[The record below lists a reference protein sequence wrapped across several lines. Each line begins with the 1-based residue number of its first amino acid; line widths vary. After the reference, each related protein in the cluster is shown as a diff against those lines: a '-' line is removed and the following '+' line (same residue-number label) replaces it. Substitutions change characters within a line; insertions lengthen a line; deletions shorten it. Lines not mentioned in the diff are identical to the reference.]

1 MAVIIGA
8 ASLFVSEHYGGPA
21 VLFALLIGMAFHF
34 LSEDRR
40 TLAGIHFCSTT
51 VLRWGVGL
59 LGAKIT
65 ASQLGLLSPALL
77 AMIIGGVFATLL
89 FGAFITRFSKWPL
102 TEGTLAA
109 ASTAICGASAA
120 IALAATFNHKQLRE
134 QALLAIVV
142 TVTALSTLAMVLY
155 PFISGWCGFDH
166 IDAGIF
172 LGGTIHDVAQVVGAG
187 AMIGPDAL
195 EIASLTK
202 MIRVALLIPILIIFM
217 FVFSSKAHR
226 TEEEKA
232 KPWYKNIPMFLLGFI
247 ALAALNCTGIIPT
260 NVSNTLGEISRLFI
274 LISISALGLKTSLGK
289 LKEVG
294 WTPIVLMSIDT
305 VFLLLWVII
314 GIFLLRTRFAR
325 IESLFFTDPSAGA
338 SFSELSAHDRTEN
351 PLSRRRPCRCLQAG
365 KDADAPNGN
374 CQRRHRVCT
383 AVAARSDRP
392 TRESG
397 LSSGSRHFR
406 NPDVR
411 AQQGDSFGTESANS

>member
-1 MAVIIGA
+1 MR
-8 ASLFVSEHYGGPA
+8 SS
-21 VLFALLIGMAFHF
+21 
-34 LSEDRR
+34 
-40 TLAGIHFCSTT
+40 
-51 VLRWGVGL
+51 
-59 LGAKIT
+59 
-65 ASQLGLLSPALL
+65 
-77 AMIIGGVFATLL
+77 
-89 FGAFITRFSKWPL
+89 
-102 TEGTLAA
+102 
-109 ASTAICGASAA
+109 
-120 IALAATFNHKQLRE
+120 LAATFNHKQLRE

-314 GIFLLRTRFAR
+314 GIFLIR
-325 IESLFFTDPSAGA
+325 G
-338 SFSELSAHDRTEN
+338 
-351 PLSRRRPCRCLQAG
+351 
-365 KDADAPNGN
+365 
-374 CQRRHRVCT
+374 
-383 AVAARSDRP
+383 
-392 TRESG
+392 
-397 LSSGSRHFR
+397 
-406 NPDVR
+406 
-411 AQQGDSFGTESANS
+411 

>member
-1 MAVIIGA
+1 MSEKTNLKNWLETRWRGTLMAVIIGA

-34 LSEDRR
+34 LSEDKR
-40 TLAGIHFCSTT
+40 TLAGINFSSTT
-51 VLRWGVGL
+51 ILRWGVGL

-65 ASQLGLLSPALL
+65 ADQLGLLSPALL
-77 AMIIGGVFATLL
+77 CMIVGGVFATLL
-89 FGAFITRFSKWPL
+89 FGALITRFSKWPI

-109 ASTAICGASAA
+109 AATAICGASAA
-120 IALAATFNHKQLRE
+120 IALSATLDKKQLRE

-155 PFISGWCGFDH
+155 PFISQWCGFGH
-166 IDAGIF
+166 VDAGIF

-217 FVFSSKAHR
+217 FIFANKQHR
-226 TEEEKA
+226 EEEEKA

-247 ALAALNCTGIIPT
+247 ALAALNCFGVIPVK
-260 NVSNTLGEISRLFI
+260 VSDVLGEISRLFI

-314 GIFLLRTRFAR
+314 GIFLIR
-325 IESLFFTDPSAGA
+325 G
-338 SFSELSAHDRTEN
+338 
-351 PLSRRRPCRCLQAG
+351 
-365 KDADAPNGN
+365 
-374 CQRRHRVCT
+374 
-383 AVAARSDRP
+383 
-392 TRESG
+392 
-397 LSSGSRHFR
+397 
-406 NPDVR
+406 
-411 AQQGDSFGTESANS
+411 

>member
-1 MAVIIGA
+1 MTTEKVSLKHWLETRWRGTLMAVIIGA

-77 AMIIGGVFATLL
+77 AMIIGGVFAPLL

-314 GIFLLRTRFAR
+314 GIFLIR
-325 IESLFFTDPSAGA
+325 G
-338 SFSELSAHDRTEN
+338 
-351 PLSRRRPCRCLQAG
+351 
-365 KDADAPNGN
+365 
-374 CQRRHRVCT
+374 
-383 AVAARSDRP
+383 
-392 TRESG
+392 
-397 LSSGSRHFR
+397 
-406 NPDVR
+406 
-411 AQQGDSFGTESANS
+411 

>member
-89 FGAFITRFSKWPL
+89 FGASLPFSKWPL

-155 PFISGWCGFDH
+155 PFISRM
-166 IDAGIF
+166 
-172 LGGTIHDVAQVVGAG
+172 V
-187 AMIGPDAL
+187 
-195 EIASLTK
+195 
-202 MIRVALLIPILIIFM
+202 
-217 FVFSSKAHR
+217 
-226 TEEEKA
+226 
-232 KPWYKNIPMFLLGFI
+232 
-247 ALAALNCTGIIPT
+247 
-260 NVSNTLGEISRLFI
+260 RL
-274 LISISALGLKTSLGK
+274 
-289 LKEVG
+289 
-294 WTPIVLMSIDT
+294 
-305 VFLLLWVII
+305 
-314 GIFLLRTRFAR
+314 
-325 IESLFFTDPSAGA
+325 
-338 SFSELSAHDRTEN
+338 
-351 PLSRRRPCRCLQAG
+351 
-365 KDADAPNGN
+365 
-374 CQRRHRVCT
+374 
-383 AVAARSDRP
+383 
-392 TRESG
+392 
-397 LSSGSRHFR
+397 
-406 NPDVR
+406 
-411 AQQGDSFGTESANS
+411 